1 MSIFRWTAPVFK
13 LAASRWSDDD
23 FAVVAE
29 WLRPFVPPGGVFMDL
44 GGGTGDLGAGVARLL
59 EASVVVADST
69 PQMLARVPAQPLVS
83 VSLTSAEGLPF
94 SESYFDAVLCSD
106 AFHHFR
112 DPEAV
117 VREIRRT
124 VRPDGGVLFL
134 ELDGSGIGR
143 LLSMI
148 ERALGE
154 PAGFRS
160 PLELQQYLAARGII
174 GTSTRQKGLSYAF
187 LGAVRH

>member
-1 MSIFRWTAPVFK
+1 
-13 LAASRWSDDD
+13 
-23 FAVVAE
+23 
-29 WLRPFVPPGGVFMDL
+29 MDL

-69 PQMLARVPAQPLVS
+69 PQMLARVAAQPLVS

-94 SESYFDAVLCSD
+94 SDAYFDAVLCSD

-124 VRPDGGVLFL
+124 VRPGGGVVML
-134 ELDGSGIGR
+134 ELDGSGMGR
-143 LLSMI
+143 LLAMI
-148 ERALGE
+148 ERVLGE
-154 PAGFRS
+154 PAGFRG
-160 PLELQQYLAARGII
+160 PLELQQYLAARGIV
-174 GTSTRQKGLSYAF
+174 GTSTRQRALSYAF
-187 LGAVRH
+187 LGVVRD